1 MTSAVKAAGFDFQ
14 VLDLVEPNTESPE
27 QDVTM
32 PRRIADSVKVLRP
45 ATGVITQVNR
55 DIELGP
61 GCGAGLGGYSRT
73 TPHLIDKTLR
83 ELGDGDY
90 KNLLLD

>member
-1 MTSAVKAAGFDFQ
+1 MFVHESCTDKPSAGIEFQ
-14 VLDLVEPNTESPE
+14 MLDLVEPNTESPE

-32 PRRIADSVKVLRP
+32 PRRLADSVKVLRP

-61 GCGAGLGGYSRT
+61 GCGAGLGGYSRPPCT
-73 TPHLIDKTLR
+73 
-83 ELGDGDY
+83 
-90 KNLLLD
+90 